1 MNILFKKDMLG
12 LDSYEKFQLS
22 DLEDMEPFKLLQSE
36 DEKDIGMVV
45 VSPFLVVE
53 DYEIKLS
60 DEVVDTLEI
69 KSPEE
74 VSLYTTVTINSD
86 VKKITTNLKAPI
98 VINNNNGFAMQIIL
112 QNDKYKIKH
121 PIAF

>member
-112 QNDKYKIKH
+112 QSDKYKIKH